1 MLINNNEYIEIA
13 QKIKS
18 EIKVAQYKAALS
30 VNRELIMLYYNIG
43 KIINEHKSWG
53 SKFIDG
59 LSSDIRLSF
68 PDAKGYSVR
77 NLKYMAKFAQIY
89 PDEEFV
95 QQAVAQIPWGHTVVL
110 LDKVKDSVVRNW
122 YIKKCTENGWS
133 RNVLVHQIESGLY
146 ERQAIA
152 DKISNFESR
161 LAPAQSELAVQ
172 KQKQFSGR
180 VCLKGYIQT
189 YGSQPIQDYKRFA

>member
-53 SKFIDG
+53 SKFIDS

-77 NLKYMAKFAQIY
+77 NLKYMAKF
-89 PDEEFV
+89 
-95 QQAVAQIPWGHTVVL
+95 AQIPWGHTVVL

-133 RNVLVHQIESGLY
+133 HNVLVHQIESGLY